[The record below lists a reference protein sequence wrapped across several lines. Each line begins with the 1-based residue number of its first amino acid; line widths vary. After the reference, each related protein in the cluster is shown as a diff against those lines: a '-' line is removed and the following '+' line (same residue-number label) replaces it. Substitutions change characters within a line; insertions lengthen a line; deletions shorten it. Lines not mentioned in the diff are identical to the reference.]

1 MKNSGLTEKKMA
13 NKKFRKTENA
23 IFIAYYK
30 FRDYPS
36 AKTLARRAK
45 ISRATLYRHH
55 SSPQSLSKDYEK
67 YLLDAYAKKIKKL
80 LKRNPPLKTLFL
92 RTLVFIHNHRLILK
106 ALFKEDHKE
115 IIKKMLDKLKDRILK
130 EWNYAGNT
138 DKLYKVYQNEILG
151 IIEAWG
157 KNDFSV
163 KETTSVLSDI
173 LYLTKTTPKHLSR
186 FLEQS

>member
-1 MKNSGLTEKKMA
+1 MA
-13 NKKFRKTENA
+13 NKKFKKNENA
-23 IFIAYYK
+23 IFLAYYK

-36 AKTLARRAK
+36 AKTLARRAG

-55 SSPQSLSKDYEK
+55 PSPQSLPKNYEK

-80 LKRNPPLKTLFL
+80 LKRNLPLKTLFL

-115 IIKKMLDKLKDRILK
+115 IIKKMLDKLKNHILK

-138 DKLYKVYQNEILG
+138 DKLYQVYQNEVLG
-151 IIEAWG
+151 IIETWG
-157 KNDFSV
+157 KSDFSV
-163 KETTSVLSDI
+163 KETATVLNDI

-186 FLEQS
+186 FLET